1 MLKKLS
7 VGSPT
12 ELIKKTLIASVLVQ
26 LSWFIV
32 MVAVDLSTILTY
44 SVWALPTTV
53 LSESSKTEDDNKML
67 QTNIVL
73 RMW

>member
-44 SVWALPTTV
+44 SV
-53 LSESSKTEDDNKML
+53 
-67 QTNIVL
+67 
-73 RMW
+73 